1 MRALAHV
8 PTACICAASVPGG
21 QGIWARARG
30 SQRCGDKIVLLSG
43 PLLKDSFRPTLFEVS
58 LQLCDLSIHSCWRSP
73 GSPVCGPLRTRGWK
87 YSGAGLFWAGRA
99 PKFNNSGSGVPWRNS
114 GLGTGTTEA
123 ALQQPFCVGF
133 EAFSRVQIHRLVAR
147 TNFTGCFTRWRLCT
161 ELQCQAAVP
170 GISAINPTVATVRT
184 KKKNTPEQLRLRSVS
199 RPRLVHL
206 GSRRARRAPS
216 LTHTRPLHT
225 HTLPASLRSACGRG
239 NITKQMG
246 ADISCVDCRGDL
258 PCSSTKGAGAVNSVH
273 AKDKT
278 QRRGFAA
285 SCPDLRENSG
295 TPDPLYRHAD
305 ERHRA
310 GDVVNPES
318 SSRRREL
325 PKMASFGT
333 KTDVRIPVGAPR
345 MWSCCAFA
353 S

>member
-1 MRALAHV
+1 
-8 PTACICAASVPGG
+8 
-21 QGIWARARG
+21 
-30 SQRCGDKIVLLSG
+30 
-43 PLLKDSFRPTLFEVS
+43 
-58 LQLCDLSIHSCWRSP
+58 
-73 GSPVCGPLRTRGWK
+73 
-87 YSGAGLFWAGRA
+87 
-99 PKFNNSGSGVPWRNS
+99 
-114 GLGTGTTEA
+114 
-123 ALQQPFCVGF
+123 VGF
-133 EAFSRVQIHRLVAR
+133 RAFSRCK
-147 TNFTGCFTRWRLCT
+147 FTGSSPAQISL
-161 ELQCQAAVP
+161 AVSP
-170 GISAINPTVATVRT
+170 AGAFVLNYRTQPSQEVRT
-184 KKKNTPEQLRLRSVS
+184 KKKNTSEQLRLRSVS

>member
-1 MRALAHV
+1 MGFRAFSTSTDSTVDAIALTRSLRDQPNRHN
-8 PTACICAASVPGG
+8 CS
-21 QGIWARARG
+21 RG
-30 SQRCGDKIVLLSG
+30 S
-43 PLLKDSFRPTLFEVS
+43 
-58 LQLCDLSIHSCWRSP
+58 
-73 GSPVCGPLRTRGWK
+73 
-87 YSGAGLFWAGRA
+87 
-99 PKFNNSGSGVPWRNS
+99 
-114 GLGTGTTEA
+114 
-123 ALQQPFCVGF
+123 
-133 EAFSRVQIHRLVAR
+133 
-147 TNFTGCFTRWRLCT
+147 
-161 ELQCQAAVP
+161 
-170 GISAINPTVATVRT
+170 RT
-184 KKKNTPEQLRLRSVS
+184 KKKNTSEQLRLRSVS

-206 GSRRARRAPS
+206 GNRRARRAPS